1 MKARTAKKKNSTQD
15 SSLEVE
21 SDDEGDHDP
30 VCKMD
35 VEVKENTGRNSKKV
49 VTIAHKFNLNRQNG
63 SVMQVPA
70 CFGVVLRV
78 HE

>member
-15 SSLEVE
+15 SSLEAG

-35 VEVKENTGRNSKKV
+35 VEVKENNGRNSKKV
-49 VTIAHKFNLNRQNG
+49 VTIVHKFNLNRNNG
-63 SVMQVPA
+63 LQVLA
-70 CFGVVLRV
+70 CFGVVLCV